1 MLKEFAHKLAKHLS
15 GGMKRKLSL
24 AIAIVSK
31 PQILILDEPTSG
43 LDEQSRTQVIKLI
56 MKMKMDRAILAAT
69 QHLDEAEQFSDQIL
83 VMHQGELKENDTP
96 QNIMKNNGVGY
107 KIIIDLS
114 KKVDDRLS
122 FTT

>member
-1 MLKEFAHKLAKHLS
+1 MLSEFAHKLSKHLS

-56 MKMKMDRAILAAT
+56 IKMKIDRAILVAT

-83 VMHQGELKENDTP
+83 IMHQGELKENDTP
-96 QNIMKNNGVGY
+96 
-107 KIIIDLS
+107 
-114 KKVDDRLS
+114 
-122 FTT
+122 

>member
-1 MLKEFAHKLAKHLS
+1 MLSEFAHKLAKHLS

-56 MKMKMDRAILAAT
+56 IKMKIDRAILVAT
-69 QHLDEAEQFSDQIL
+69 QHLDEAEYFSDQIL

-96 QNIMKNNGVGY
+96 
-107 KIIIDLS
+107 
-114 KKVDDRLS
+114 
-122 FTT
+122 

>member
-1 MLKEFAHKLAKHLS
+1 
-15 GGMKRKLSL
+15 
-24 AIAIVSK
+24 
-31 PQILILDEPTSG
+31 
-43 LDEQSRTQVIKLI
+43 
-56 MKMKMDRAILAAT
+56 
-69 QHLDEAEQFSDQIL
+69 
-83 VMHQGELKENDTP
+83 MHQGELKENDTP